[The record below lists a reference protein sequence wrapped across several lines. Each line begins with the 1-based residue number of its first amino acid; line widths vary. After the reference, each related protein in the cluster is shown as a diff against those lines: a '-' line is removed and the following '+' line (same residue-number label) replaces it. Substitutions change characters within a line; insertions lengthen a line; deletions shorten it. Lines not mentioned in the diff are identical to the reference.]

1 MAVALLDKPQ
11 TSIAVTSRGTAEFK
25 FGQQQID
32 GLKKV
37 NHWFKNDTKTQQI
50 FRLFG
55 YAGTGKTT
63 LARHLAEG
71 VDGDVV
77 FAAYTG
83 KASLMLQRAGCEGA
97 STIHSGLYKARRD
110 EGGRWEFFIDY
121 SSAFRTAKLIVIDE
135 CSMVDEKVALD
146 LLSFGV
152 PILVLGDPAQ
162 LPPVGSAG
170 YFTNV
175 RKPDVM
181 LTEIHRQAKDNP
193 IIRVATDIRE
203 NRQLVPGDYGSVVI
217 GRRGE
222 RGPADALEADQ
233 ILVGRNPTRQA
244 YNKRLRKY
252 LGRTS
257 DFPVE
262 DDRLVCLRNDQQLEI
277 FNGGLFTV
285 EKRLPATTHNQVRMM
300 LKSED
305 FPNKRPFESNVR
317 VEFFDGDP
325 TSIGWREMRDTQ
337 QFDYGFALTVH
348 KAQGSQWDN
357 VLVYDESAIF
367 GDNANRWLYTAATRA
382 AEQLTL
388 IL

>member
-1 MAVALLDKPQ
+1 MAVAVMDKPQ
-11 TSIAVTSRGTAEFK
+11 ANIAVTQRGTSEFK
-25 FGQQQID
+25 FGSQQVA
-32 GLKKV
+32 GLKKAD
-37 NHWFKNDTKTQQI
+37 HGF
-50 FRLFG
+50 
-55 YAGTGKTT
+55 AGTGKTT
-63 LARHLAEG
+63 LARHLAES

-83 KASLMLQRAGCEGA
+83 KASLMLQRAGCVGA
-97 STIHSGLYKARRD
+97 STIHSGLYKIRRD
-110 EGGRWEFFIDY
+110 KSGRWEFHIDKR
-121 SSAFRTAKLIVIDE
+121 SAFRKAKLIVIDE
-135 CSMVDEKVALD
+135 CSMVDEKIALD

-203 NRQLVPGDYGSVVI
+203 NRPLVIGDYGSVVI

-222 RGPADALEADQ
+222 RGPAEALEADQ

-244 YNKRLRKY
+244 YNKRLRKH
-252 LGRTS
+252 LGRES
-257 DFPVE
+257 ALPVA

-285 EKRLPATTHNQVRMM
+285 EQRLPGTTHNQVRMM
-300 LKSED
+300 LKSDD
-305 FPNKRPFESNVR
+305 FPNKQSFESDVR
-317 VEFFDGDP
+317 IEFFDGDP
-325 TSIGWREMRDTQ
+325 KSIGWKEMRDTQ

-348 KAQGSQWDN
+348 KAQGSQWDH
-357 VLVYDESAIF
+357 VMVYDESAIF
-367 GDNANRWLYTAATRA
+367 GENSNRWLYTAATRA